1 MKKFRLLNSDDGMI
15 VDEVESRNCNY
26 CRSAFIYKDEKLI
39 YRLIDENTGLAIAS
53 ARTLKALE
61 EAYKSRKETYDYY
74 RTTDAYK
81 IKVERFEKLKLV
93 HNYKGVR

>member
-1 MKKFRLLNSDDGMI
+1 MMKYRLLNSDDGMI

-26 CRSAFIYKDEKLI
+26 CRSAFIYKDDNLI
-39 YRLIDENTGLAIAS
+39 YRLVDENTGLEITS

-61 EAYKSRKETYDYY
+61 ESYNSRKETYKYY

-81 IKVERFEKLKLV
+81 IKVERFEKLKLI
-93 HNYKGVR
+93 HNYKGVK